1 MAEEKKVGEHDEE
14 LDIAKAV
21 DVARNWIK
29 RYVTNNLS
37 MGQFKVE
44 SVKQNGDKTKYI
56 VIVSII
62 SDIGEDREYYLIKVD
77 ITTNK
82 IVPPLGKGKLDKEE
96 KITLKQIEIP
106 SEFES

>member
-14 LDIAKAV
+14 LDIVKAV

-44 SVKQNGDKTKYI
+44 SVN
-56 VIVSII
+56 
-62 SDIGEDREYYLIKVD
+62 YLIKVD

>member
-1 MAEEKKVGEHDEE
+1 MAEEKKIEKHDEE
-14 LDIAKAV
+14 IDIANAI

-29 RYVTNNLS
+29 KYVINNLS

-44 SVKQNGDKTKYI
+44 SVKQNGDNTKYI

-62 SDIGEDREYYLIKVD
+62 SDIGEEREYYLIKVD

-82 IVPPLGKGKLDKEE
+82 IVPPLGKGEPDKEG
-96 KITLKQIEIP
+96 KITLKEIDIP
-106 SEFES
+106 AEFKS